1 MNGNPENISP
11 TQNIVK
17 DETFCPSCGR
27 FVGPVEICPYCTT
40 HLKKRTA
47 IKVYKIIS
55 LILAIFGTI
64 GVYYISKHRQIPLV
78 RIDEINPMMNFAYVR
93 IHGKVTRVYPYDP
106 QKHSLAFV
114 VNDGSEE
121 ELRVSAYRREAE
133 KIVQLGLMP
142 DIGDEVEVAGS
153 LSIREN
159 FRTMY
164 INMAERMKRIPQE
177 IKEISISEISRKNLG
192 DKVRLNGVVL
202 DAREL
207 ASGIIY
213 TLGDPN
219 NEDRTISMPCWRR
232 NVGQIDLPEGT
243 EVTVVGSITEYRNEI
258 QITPNKKEDIVIKKS
273 PISRK
278 KTAIIQEN

>member
-1 MNGNPENISP
+1 MVD
-11 TQNIVK
+11 IVK

-40 HLKKRTA
+40 HIQKRTA
-47 IKVYKIIS
+47 IKIYKIVA
-55 LILAIFGTI
+55 LVLAIFGTI
-64 GVYYISKHRQIPLV
+64 GVWYISKHRDIPLV
-78 RIDEINPMMNFAYVR
+78 KIDQIAPMMNFAYVR
-93 IHGKVTRVYPYDP
+93 IHGKVTRVYPYDA

-133 KIVQLGLMP
+133 KIVQLNLMP

-164 INMAERMKRIPQE
+164 VNMAERMKRIPPE
-177 IKEISISEISRKNLG
+177 IKELTISELSRKNLG
-192 DKVRLNGVVL
+192 DKVRITGNVV

-207 ASGIIY
+207 TSGIIY
-213 TLGDPN
+213 TLSDPN
-219 NEDRTISMPCWRR
+219 NEERTVSLPCWKR
-232 NVGQIDLPEGT
+232 NVGEINLAEGSL
-243 EVTVVGSITEYRNEI
+243 VTVTGSVTEYRNEI
-258 QITPNKKEDIVIKKS
+258 QVTPNKAADIVVKKS
-273 PISRK
+273 PLSHQ
-278 KTAIIQEN
+278 KTAVIQEE